1 MKKLFIYFAIIIIS
15 LITLSSCTKEEAYWK
30 VETSTIEYYDYSDFT
45 RFASEIQAL
54 DDEITWTVS
63 QVEREVEDIV
73 NKYDGDLGGTV
84 YLKTGPSY
92 SGPWTIK
99 EIWTMRLR

>member
-1 MKKLFIYFAIIIIS
+1 MKKLLIYSAAIVVA
-15 LITLSSCTKEEAYWK
+15 LLTFSSCTKDEAYWR
-30 VETSTIEYYDYSDFT
+30 VETSPIEYYNYSDYT
-45 RFASEIQAL
+45 RFVSEIQAL

-63 QVEREVEDIV
+63 QVEREVEYIV

-99 EIWTMRLR
+99 ETWTMRLR